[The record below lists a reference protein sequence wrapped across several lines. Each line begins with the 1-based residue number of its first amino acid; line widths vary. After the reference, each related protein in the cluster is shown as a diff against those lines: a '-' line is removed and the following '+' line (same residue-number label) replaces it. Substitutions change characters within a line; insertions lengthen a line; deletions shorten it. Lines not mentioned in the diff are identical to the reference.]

1 MRGHYAAALSSC
13 HWDAGAGGNTQAQA
27 PPIPEETKAPNS
39 PPSQEGSFGRA
50 SMGTPGLVS
59 DSTKQDIENVKAARD
74 KFEKEKEALHAWRTK
89 HKVDAAGF
97 V

>member
-1 MRGHYAAALSSC
+1 MPHFLI
-13 HWDAGAGGNTQAQA
+13 AGPGGNTEVKA
-27 PPIPEETKAPNS
+27 PPVPLETQNANS
-39 PPSQEGSFGRA
+39 PPAQEGTFGRA
-50 SMGTPGLVS
+50 SMGTPGIIS
-59 DSTKQDIENVKAARD
+59 DSTKQDIDNVKAARD

>member
-1 MRGHYAAALSSC
+1 
-13 HWDAGAGGNTQAQA
+13 
-27 PPIPEETKAPNS
+27 
-39 PPSQEGSFGRA
+39 
-50 SMGTPGLVS
+50 MGTPGLVS

>member
-1 MRGHYAAALSSC
+1 MPEECCSEQLHKALCYSVGAA
-13 HWDAGAGGNTQAQA
+13 GNSQIQG
-27 PPIPEETKAPNS
+27 PPIPQG
-39 PPSQEGSFGRA
+39 PPAVQEGNFGRA
-50 SMGTPGLVS
+50 SMETPGVVS